1 MTLRGTRSTPTRG
14 SATPISA
21 LRKRWYFLALALG
34 AFGTRCHVGLVSAG
48 RPIALLRI
56 LGRLL
61 ELVPANPPP
70 LPLTLGS
77 GRALRLRVRW
87 ALARYR
93 RTPCHDGYALL
104 DEIAAS
110 KPAGNTSASPARAP
124 ARPCQHAPTGPRA
137 RARARG
143 VRAQT
148 NTRPRVRAFLPRPR
162 IRLQADTHAAPCAHA
177 PTHARACTPKHA
189 RTRTHQ
195 WLSRPWMATT
205 RLTACRG
212 TGTCTPLTWTA
223 TSAGNAK
230 AAPSR
235 SCAAPSRLSV
245 LAAAPV

>member
-34 AFGTRCHVGLVSAG
+34 AFGARCHVGLVSAG

-87 ALARYR
+87 RWQGTGARHATTATR
-93 RTPCHDGYALL
+93 CWTRSPHR
-104 DEIAAS
+104 S
-110 KPAGNTSASPARAP
+110 PPATRQPPLRVHRHARASTHP
-124 ARPCQHAPTGPRA
+124 QA
-137 RARARG
+137 RAHAR
-143 VRAQT
+143 VE
-148 NTRPRVRAFLPRPR
+148 
-162 IRLQADTHAAPCAHA
+162 CAHRQ
-177 PTHARACTPKHA
+177 THARACACFCHAHAYAYKQTPTQPHA
-189 RTRTHQ
+189 RTHLRTHAHAHPSTHAHACTNG
-195 WLSRPWMATT
+195 SRGHGWRP
-205 RLTACRG
+205 RGLLPCRG

-230 AAPSR
+230 ATPSQ
-235 SCAAPSRLSV
+235 CAAPSARPRGS
-245 LAAAPV
+245 ACMQ